1 MARKKDVPFLKGK
14 IEIWAAAVIHALG
27 SINELQYE
35 RQQILDKE
43 EVKIRILSILK
54 TDRSLT
60 NKEIRQLTEMNQK
73 QVQRLI
79 KELEL
84 DGVKIVGKGAR
95 TKYIY
100 SP

>member
-1 MARKKDVPFLKGK
+1 MK
-14 IEIWAAAVIHALG
+14 
-27 SINELQYE
+27 YE
-35 RQQILDKE
+35 RQQSLDKE
-43 EVKIRILSILK
+43 AVKIRILSILK

-60 NKEIRQLTEMNQK
+60 NKEIRQLTGMNRK

-79 KELEL
+79 QELEP
-84 DGVKIVGKGAR
+84 DGVKIIGRGAG